1 MPFHISKKDKSGRKE
16 YKILLSNDI
25 YLIIRNYADK
35 EEKGFNEAMEELIYK
50 GYKYYQLEKL
60 YDKDVN
66 DRKVWDRRYYFLTV
80 EGRYLHYKLR
90 VRELIEE
97 LKNQTLQLLS
107 ILSQLESCYKRYLPE
122 GEVRDKEIKRVKKMK
137 ESVKQY
143 ADKYLFSSRDG
154 SAEDVY
160 VDDMELIKS
169 IEKALSKYKKV
180 FKNIDGQRPKK
191 SDDTDYP

>member
-25 YLIIRNYADK
+25 HLIIRNYADK

-180 FKNIDGQRPKK
+180 FKNIDGQRPRK